1 MARVHSQW
9 VPNRDNGRSHAARLS
24 LVDKGL
30 GMISKKPVCVKCGTK
45 LKGRVPMDA
54 VVTCFF
60 CANPRG
66 EQDDD
71 DNKILKSKDVS
82 NARS

>member
-1 MARVHSQW
+1 
-9 VPNRDNGRSHAARLS
+9 
-24 LVDKGL
+24 
-30 GMISKKPVCVKCGTK
+30 MISKKPVCVKCGTK